1 MTGEPEERSRRER
14 MLALA
19 ARQQALAEVLL
30 QIRRLIGSETTP
42 DSAEPDQAYQRLKTG
57 WRSLHAWL
65 EEAGRESRLELKL
78 LRAEQAPGLDP
89 RPSGRWAWLRD
100 LIRKF

>member
-14 MLALA
+14 MLVLA

-30 QIRRLIGSETTP
+30 QIRRLTGSEATP
-42 DSAEPDQAYQRLKTG
+42 AAGEPDLAYQRLKTG

-65 EEAGRESRLELKL
+65 EEAGRKSRLALRL
-78 LRAEQAPGLDP
+78 LRAEQTPGLDP
-89 RPSGRWAWLRD
+89 RPPGRWSWLRD
-100 LIRKF
+100 LIHRR